1 MSKRK
6 NRYDMNKWHKIVGT
20 VIISALAIANAWAI
34 IDYIHLA
41 EVAGAWSAEVTQES
55 FFDCVFYF
63 RRHFWI
69 YTILSIIDFFII
81 MTLFIHLWR
90 KGGKR

>member
-1 MSKRK
+1 MKQ
-6 NRYDMNKWHKIVGT
+6 WQKIVG
-20 VIISALAIANAWAI
+20 VIIITVLAIANAWAI

-81 MTLFIHLWR
+81 MTLFICLWR
-90 KGGKR
+90 KGGN

>member
-1 MSKRK
+1 
-6 NRYDMNKWHKIVGT
+6 MNKWQKIVGI
-20 VIISALAIANAWAI
+20 VITSALAIANAWAI

-41 EVAGAWSAEVTQES
+41 EVAGAWSAEITQES
-55 FFDCVFYF
+55 FFDCIFYF

-81 MTLFIHLWR
+81 MTVFIHLWR
-90 KGGKR
+90 KEGKR

>member
-1 MSKRK
+1 MKQ
-6 NRYDMNKWHKIVGT
+6 WQKIVG
-20 VIISALAIANAWAI
+20 VIIISVLAIANAWAI

-41 EVAGAWSAEVTQES
+41 EVAGAWSAEVTR
-55 FFDCVFYF
+55 VFYF

-81 MTLFIHLWR
+81 MTLFICLWR
-90 KGGKR
+90 KGGN